1 MTVPF
6 FCNHSKSSILR
17 SIMMVLLR
25 ISMMRTV
32 ISVLSFIIWILCS
45 PSLFK
50 FIVLDLIGDLLFL
63 LFVLNN
69 SFIFLILSA
78 RFLLFFIMN
87 IRLLLLGLLESVG
100 EIFLALHIGGLLNVW
115 VYSMSMGCKNPIYWL
130 RRLISKRTELDTILR
145 IITPLA
151 RTIV

>member
-1 MTVPF
+1 MTIPF

-17 SIMMVLLR
+17 NIMMVLLR

-87 IRLLLLGLLESVG
+87 IRWLLLGLLESVG
-100 EIFLALHIGGLLNVW
+100 EIFLALHISGLLNVW

-151 RTIV
+151 WTIV